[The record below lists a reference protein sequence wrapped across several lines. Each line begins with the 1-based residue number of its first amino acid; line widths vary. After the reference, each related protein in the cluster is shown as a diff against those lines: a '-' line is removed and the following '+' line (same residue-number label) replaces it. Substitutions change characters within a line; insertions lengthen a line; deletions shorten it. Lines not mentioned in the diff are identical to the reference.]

1 MCKYA
6 KLKRTKEERGNITFH
21 VFCAVVGFRDISVV
35 LWYAEKWYICQSYL
49 TYFSYHARHN
59 IFGMLCERFALLKQW
74 PSVQLSIAVF
84 VFESISVVYF
94 WAEKWEWDVCQSH
107 SRLDVTCFGRKSY
120 HTTAVLF
127 VQCVFHKSCITQ
139 SDSVLSGW
147 CPKSVNC
154 PMCINQVLV
163 FFVLGSQGFSHH
175 WKWFCTKWLV
185 YDRVDHFLNNYWNYV
200 VLFLGFSHHSKW
212 FCTKWPMNNR
222 IDHLLNHYQNHVVF
236 SWDSR
241 ITQSDSV
248 LSGRWT
254 TESIIRRCSNIAPP
268 PSLSVHSCTR
278 LDMSV
283 K

>member
-1 MCKYA
+1 
-6 KLKRTKEERGNITFH
+6 
-21 VFCAVVGFRDISVV
+21 
-35 LWYAEKWYICQSYL
+35 
-49 TYFSYHARHN
+49 
-59 IFGMLCERFALLKQW
+59 MLCERFALVKQW
-74 PSVQLSIAVF
+74 PSVQLSILVF
-84 VFESISVVYF
+84 VFESSSVGYF
-94 WAEKWEWDVCQSH
+94 WTEKWEWDVCQSH

-127 VQCVFHKSCITQ
+127 VQCVVHKSCITQ

-175 WKWFCTKWLV
+175 WK
-185 YDRVDHFLNNYWNYV
+185 R
-200 VLFLGFSHHSKW
+200 
-212 FCTKWPMNNR
+212 FCTKWPMSNKV
-222 IDHLLNHYQNHVVF
+222 DHLLNMNRNHVF
-236 SWDSR
+236 LCLRDSR

-268 PSLSVHSCTR
+268 SSLSVHSCTR

-283 K
+283 KWIAFSPLILVSCPFHYYLFRQY